1 MKKLFYFTFLLFT
14 FCSSQEH
21 KINGISFVAS
31 PNLTTQKEINPVIET
46 HANWVTLMPF
56 AFMKTVND
64 TAIFFNSKRQWIGER
79 KEGIENASTL
89 FHSNNIKIMLKPQ
102 IWIPKGFT
110 GHLEMKSEEDW
121 LALEKNYARFILFY
135 ANIAEYQNI
144 ELFCIGTEL
153 NSFVIKRPLF
163 WKTLIQDIKKVY
175 HGKLTYAENWD
186 TYQNVPFFNTLDYI
200 GIDAYFPLANEQ
212 TPSIELLEKEWN
224 RHKNSMESF
233 AEKHNKKV
241 LFTEYGYQST
251 DYTTHEP
258 WNFSKE
264 KKVNL
269 QAQTNALQALYNQ
282 FWKEDWFA
290 GGFLWKWFEDHTS
303 VGGVNDSDYTVQNKP
318 SLEIVKRMYSET
330 SNASKN

>member
-1 MKKLFYFTFLLFT
+1 MKKLSYLLFLLFT
-14 FCSSQEH
+14 FCSSQEN

-31 PNLTTQKEINPVIET
+31 NSLTSQKEVLPVLET

-56 AFMKTVND
+56 AFMKSLQD
-64 TAIFFNSKRQWIGER
+64 TTIHFNSQRQWIGER
-79 KEGIENASTL
+79 KEGIEHASNV
-89 FHSNNIKIMLKPQ
+89 FHNNKIKIMLKPQ
-102 IWIPKGFT
+102 IWIHKGFT
-110 GHLEMKSEEDW
+110 GHIEMKTEKEWKVFEE
-121 LALEKNYARFILFY
+121 NYAQFLLFY
-135 ANIAEYQNI
+135 AAIAEKQHI
-144 ELFCIGTEL
+144 ELLCIGTEL
-153 NSFVIKRPLF
+153 NSFVSQRPQF
-163 WKTLIQDIKKVY
+163 WNQLIQRIRKIYK
-175 HGKLTYAENWD
+175 GQLTYAENWD

-233 AEKHNKKV
+233 AEKLNKKV

-269 QAQTNALQALYNQ
+269 VAQTNALTALYNQ

-290 GGFLWKWFEDHTS
+290 GGFLWKWFDANEQ
-303 VGGVNDSDYTVQNKP
+303 VGGENDSDYTVQNKP
-318 SLEIVKRMYSET
+318 SLEVVKHFY
-330 SNASKN
+330 KQ

>member
-1 MKKLFYFTFLLFT
+1 MKKIYYLIFLLFT
-14 FCSSQEH
+14 FCASQEN

-31 PNLTTQKEINPVIET
+31 NTLTSQKEVLPVLET

-56 AFMKTVND
+56 AFMKSLQD
-64 TAIFFNSKRQWIGER
+64 TTIHFNSQRQWIGER
-79 KEGIENASTL
+79 KEGIEHASSV
-89 FHSNNIKIMLKPQ
+89 FHNNQMKIMLKPQ
-102 IWIPKGFT
+102 IWIHKGFT
-110 GHLEMKSEEDW
+110 GHIEMKTEKEWEVFEE
-121 LALEKNYARFILFY
+121 NYAQFLLFY
-135 ANIAEYQNI
+135 ADIAEEQHI
-144 ELFCIGTEL
+144 ELLCIGTEL
-153 NSFVIKRPLF
+153 NSFVTQRPQF
-163 WKTLIQDIKKVY
+163 WNQLIQRIRKIYK
-175 HGKLTYAENWD
+175 GQLTYAENWD

-224 RHKNSMESF
+224 RHKNNMESF
-233 AEKHNKKV
+233 AEKLNKKV

-269 QAQTNALQALYNQ
+269 VAQTNALTALYNQ

-290 GGFLWKWFEDHTS
+290 GGFLWKWFDANEQ
-303 VGGVNDSDYTVQNKP
+303 VGSENDSDYTVQNKP
-318 SLEIVKRMYSET
+318 SLEVVKQFYKE
-330 SNASKN
+330 